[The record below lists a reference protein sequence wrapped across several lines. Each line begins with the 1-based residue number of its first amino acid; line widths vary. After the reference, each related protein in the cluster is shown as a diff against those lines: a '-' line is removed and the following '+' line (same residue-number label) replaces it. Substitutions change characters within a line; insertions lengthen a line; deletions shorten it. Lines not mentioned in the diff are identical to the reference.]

1 MSCRTTGVALGGV
14 INTGK
19 HADMRMK
26 MFAAETLEAAKA
38 MIFAEMGA
46 DAVILSEREIDGG
59 VEVRAATDKLGG
71 GVVPSEPLFL
81 REARGGHGRGSE
93 NPLYSRVRDALLWH
107 GAPQRFADRV
117 ANEGAGKAA
126 VPGASPED
134 SIAAGLERIVTCD
147 PIAARLEKDII
158 LVGPPGHGRTATAA
172 KLTRRAAVAR
182 TAILP
187 VAADLDGTAG
197 GEQLAAYLEQ
207 ERSQI
212 RTAATPDALFDMLRA
227 AREAGQRCVIDLP
240 AINPF
245 DQDDM
250 ASLQDLIQV
259 VRAEPVLVMSA
270 EGHPEDQADAARIF
284 ARAGI
289 RRAILTKLDIAR
301 RRGGVISALSSAG
314 IAFSH
319 LAVTP
324 FIGGGL
330 VPAAPSRLAALLM
343 EDAPGDVIAL
353 KGAA

>member
-1 MSCRTTGVALGGV
+1 
-14 INTGK
+14 
-19 HADMRMK
+19 MRMK
-26 MFAAETLEAAKA
+26 MFAAETFEAAKA

-59 VEVRAATDKLGG
+59 VEVRAAVDKMGG
-71 GVVPSEPLFL
+71 NVGLVPNEPLFL
-81 REARGGHGRGSE
+81 RDARGGAGHGRGVE
-93 NPLYSRVRDALLWH
+93 NPIFSRVRDALLWH

-117 ANEGAGKAA
+117 AAEGAGRSQ
-126 VPGASPED
+126 GQFSEPEEA
-134 SIAAGLERIVTCD
+134 IAAGIGRIVTCE
-147 PIAARLEKDII
+147 PLPARLDHDII
-158 LVGPPGHGRTATAA
+158 LVGPPGHGRTSTAA

-182 TAILP
+182 AEVLP
-187 VAADLDGTAG
+187 IAADLDGTAG
-197 GEQLAAYLEQ
+197 GDQLAAYLEL
-207 ERSQI
+207 EKSQI
-212 RTAATPDALFDMLRA
+212 RVCRSPDQLFDTLRTLKTEN
-227 AREAGQRCVIDLP
+227 RRCVIDLP

-245 DQDDM
+245 DDDDM
-250 ASLQDLIQV
+250 ASLEDLVSVI
-259 VRAEPVLVMSA
+259 RAEPVLVMSA
-270 EGHPEDQADAARIF
+270 EGHPDDQLEAAKGF

-289 RRAILTKLDIAR
+289 NRAILTKLDVVR
-301 RRGGVISALSSAG
+301 RRGGAISALSSAG

>member
-1 MSCRTTGVALGGV
+1 
-14 INTGK
+14 
-19 HADMRMK
+19 MRMK
-26 MFAAETLEAAKA
+26 MFAAETFEAAKA

-71 GVVPSEPLFL
+71 GMVPSEPLFL
-81 REARGGHGRGSE
+81 RDARGGGTHGRGAE
-93 NPLYSRVRDALLWH
+93 NPLFSRVRDALLWH
-107 GAPQRFADRV
+107 GAPQRFADRI
-117 ANEGAGKAA
+117 ANEGAGRSAMM
-126 VPGASPED
+126 PSGPED
-134 SIAAGLERIVTCD
+134 AIAAGLERIVTCD
-147 PIAARLEKDII
+147 PIPARLEKDII

-172 KLTRRAAVAR
+172 KLTRRAAIAR
-182 TAILP
+182 AEIMP
-187 VAADLDGTAG
+187 IAADLDRTAG
-197 GEQLAAYLEQ
+197 GDQLAAYLEQ
-207 ERSQI
+207 ERGQI
-212 RTAATPDALFDMLRA
+212 RIAQTPDDLFNVIKRVRD
-227 AREAGQRCVIDLP
+227 GGNRCVIDLP
-240 AINPF
+240 SINPF

-250 ASLQDLIQV
+250 ASLQDLIAV
-259 VRAEPVLVMSA
+259 IRAEPVLVMSA
-270 EGHPEDQADAARIF
+270 EGHPEDQAEAARAF
-284 ARAGI
+284 ARTGI

-301 RRGGVISALSSAG
+301 RRGGAISALSSAG

>member
-1 MSCRTTGVALGGV
+1 MWKFALQRTSWEAALFQANRYSCEKPVAPDMVVALKTLSTV
-14 INTGK
+14 
-19 HADMRMK
+19 A
-26 MFAAETLEAAKA
+26 FATLFYGMAP
-38 MIFAEMGA
+38 
-46 DAVILSEREIDGG
+46 
-59 VEVRAATDKLGG
+59 
-71 GVVPSEPLFL
+71 PS
-81 REARGGHGRGSE
+81 
-93 NPLYSRVRDALLWH
+93 AL
-107 GAPQRFADRV
+107 
-117 ANEGAGKAA
+117 
-126 VPGASPED
+126 
-134 SIAAGLERIVTCD
+134 RIVTCD
-147 PIAARLEKDII
+147 PIAARMERDII
-158 LVGPPGHGRTATAA
+158 LVGPPGHGRTSTAA

-187 VAADLDGTAG
+187 IAADLDGTAG
-197 GEQLAAYLEQ
+197 GAQLAAYLEQ
-207 ERSQI
+207 ERGQI
-212 RTAATPDALFDMLRA
+212 RNALTPDALFDTLRTARA
-227 AREAGQRCVIDLP
+227 AGHRCVIDLP
-240 AINPF
+240 SINAF

-250 ASLQDLIQV
+250 DSLQDLIQV

-301 RRGGVISALSSAG
+301 RRGGAISALSSAG

>member
-1 MSCRTTGVALGGV
+1 
-14 INTGK
+14 
-19 HADMRMK
+19 MRMK
-26 MFAAETLEAAKA
+26 MFAAESFEAAKA

-59 VEVRAATDKLGG
+59 VEVRAATDKMGG
-71 GVVPSEPLFL
+71 GMVPNEPLFL
-81 REARGGHGRGSE
+81 REARGGGGHGRGIE
-93 NPLYSRVRDALLWH
+93 NPLFSRVRDALLWH

-117 ANEGAGKAA
+117 AAESAGRNG
-126 VPGASPED
+126 VQFTDPED
-134 SIAAGLERIVTCD
+134 AIAEGVSRLVACD
-147 PIAARLEKDII
+147 PILPRLDRDIV

-182 TAILP
+182 CEVMP

-197 GEQLAAYLEQ
+197 GQQLAAYLELEQ
-207 ERSQI
+207 DQI
-212 RTAATPDALFDMLRA
+212 RSVQTPDALFATLRTLRA
-227 AREAGQRCVIDLP
+227 QNRRCIIDMP

-245 DQDDM
+245 DEDDM
-250 ASLQDLIQV
+250 ASLQDLISV
-259 VRAEPVLVMSA
+259 IRAEPVLVLSA
-270 EGHPEDQADAARIF
+270 EGHPEDQAEAAKCY
-284 ARAGI
+284 ARAGVK
-289 RRAILTKLDIAR
+289 RAILTKLDVVR
-301 RRGGVISALSSAG
+301 RRGGSISALSSAG

-343 EDAPGDVIAL
+343 EDAPGDVIAM

>member
-1 MSCRTTGVALGGV
+1 
-14 INTGK
+14 
-19 HADMRMK
+19 MRMK
-26 MFAAETLEAAKA
+26 MFAAEFFEAAKA

-59 VEVRAATDKLGG
+59 VEVRAATDKMGG
-71 GVVPSEPLFL
+71 GMVPNEPLFL
-81 REARGGHGRGSE
+81 REARGGGGHGRGIE
-93 NPLYSRVRDALLWH
+93 NPLFSRVRDALLWH

-117 ANEGAGKAA
+117 AAESAGRN
-126 VPGASPED
+126 GIQFTDPED
-134 SIAAGLERIVTCD
+134 AIAEGVSRLVACD
-147 PIAARLEKDII
+147 PILPRLDRDIV

-182 TAILP
+182 CEVMP

-197 GEQLAAYLEQ
+197 GQQLAAYLELEQ
-207 ERSQI
+207 DQI
-212 RTAATPDALFDMLRA
+212 RSVQTPDALFATLRTLRA
-227 AREAGQRCVIDLP
+227 QNRRCIIDMP

-245 DQDDM
+245 DEDDM
-250 ASLQDLIQV
+250 ASLQDLISV
-259 VRAEPVLVMSA
+259 IRAEPVLVLSA
-270 EGHPEDQADAARIF
+270 EGHPEDQSEAAKCY
-284 ARAGI
+284 ARVGVK
-289 RRAILTKLDIAR
+289 RAILTKLDVVR
-301 RRGGVISALSSAG
+301 RRGGSISALSSAG

-343 EDAPGDVIAL
+343 EDAPGDVIAM